1 MKRMGPALLGSI
13 ALHVGV
19 VLFALLRWGSEPET
33 LQVSSVPVQIVSE
46 IPTFAQAPSPVDA
59 SAVLPPEPEPMPEP
73 AAPAEPEPA
82 PQPEPKPVPAPKPE
96 PKPAPAPKPTPK
108 PTPKPA
114 PTPTPKPAPKP
125 DPKPAAKPEPAKPAP
140 KPAQP
145 KPPSSGLDLDSL
157 SRTQSTPSRSNTRTP
172 ARPSTTA
179 TDGASNRGADA
190 KDSGPAVDA
199 LTSRLQRL
207 WSLNCDVPGGDKVS
221 LWIGFTISPNGRVT
235 KGPEWLE
242 KRNDPVWQAA
252 ASRAQL
258 AVKRGELYE
267 GLPDN
272 LYNRPLEINFDA
284 EAACKGR

>member
-1 MKRMGPALLGSI
+1 MRRMGPALLGSI
-13 ALHVGV
+13 ALHAGV

-33 LQVSSVPVQIVSE
+33 LKVSSVPVQIVSE
-46 IPTFAQAPSPVDA
+46 IPTFAQAPSPVDET
-59 SAVLPPEPEPMPEP
+59 AVLPPEPEPMPEP

-82 PQPEPKPVPAPKPE
+82 PVPAPKPE
-96 PKPAPAPKPTPK
+96 PKPEPKPTPK
-108 PTPKPA
+108 

-125 DPKPAAKPEPAKPAP
+125 EPKPTPKPEPKKPEP
-140 KPAQP
+140 KKAEPK

-179 TDGASNRGADA
+179 TDGASNRGADS
-190 KDSGPAVDA
+190 KDTGAA
-199 LTSRLQRL
+199 LDSITSRLQRL

-221 LWIGFTISPNGRVT
+221 LWIGFTISPNGRVI
-235 KGPEWLE
+235 KGPEWID
-242 KRNDPVWQAA
+242 KRNDSVWQAA